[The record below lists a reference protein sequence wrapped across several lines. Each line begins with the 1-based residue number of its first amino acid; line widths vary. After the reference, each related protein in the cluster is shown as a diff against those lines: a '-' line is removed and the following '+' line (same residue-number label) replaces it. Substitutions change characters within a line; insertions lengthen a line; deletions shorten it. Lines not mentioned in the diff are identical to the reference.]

1 MKCENCNKEAT
12 FFYNSF
18 VNGKITHHHYCADC
32 AREAGYAGTLDFQP
46 EQLLNETEKLF
57 PAFPALPELPEL
69 PELLSEENPM
79 FDFLAPIRNMMR
91 AFDSLS
97 ESFGAMLKAT
107 MPQARF
113 GWSFQPLM
121 LGQKKDENEPEQAE
135 APEAENVEVPE
146 NQPVEA
152 PEAVAVEP
160 EQTEEA

>member
-18 VNGKITHHHYCADC
+18 VNGKISHHHYCADC
-32 AREAGYAGTLDFQP
+32 AREAGVAGTLDDQP
-46 EQLLNETEKLF
+46 IDFMKEAGKLF
-57 PAFPALPELPEL
+57 PMLPSLPEL

-79 FDFLAPIRNMMR
+79 FDFFTPIRNMMR
-91 AFDSLS
+91 AFDSLT

-121 LGQKKDENEPEQAE
+121 LGEEKAENEPENAE
-135 APEAENVEVPE
+135 APETEAVEVPE
-146 NQPVEA
+146 
-152 PEAVAVEP
+152 AVVVEP